1 MLHFSF
7 FYELGSPLYGSDYDD
22 SDNSILSVSSAGSV
36 KRKNKQN
43 NNRVDKDNKDL
54 RKLLGLDKK
63 KPAKKQTRN
72 KATHSEIKKL
82 LTSPSFGS
90 AVSGMI
96 SPPCPENAV
105 GLLSALANKTVA
117 NISNGG
123 LNIPMSP
130 FENCATPGSTPG
142 ATPDTNEGSN
152 RKGRRKNIK
161 NSRQLSQMNS
171 VKNSP
176 VFPGMNLSSPVIS
189 PKKKSPGLPKINLTG
204 SPIVIA
210 PDQQQQQRY
219 NKTSSPEQDP
229 ASPIYHAE
237 HSTFDCAVCKQSVC
251 KLLGNNRSHG
261 VVDHEDSSI
270 DSSCHIC
277 EYCNMA
283 FPSGQKLKSHLRC
296 HIKPFPCTVCNK
308 SFTNSGQS
316 INQSINQSVKMSFL

>member
-1 MLHFSF
+1 M
-7 FYELGSPLYGSDYDD
+7 
-22 SDNSILSVSSAGSV
+22 
-36 KRKNKQN
+36 KQN
-43 NNRVDKDNKDL
+43 GRAEKDNNKNL

-63 KPAKKQTRN
+63 KSAKKQTKN

-82 LTSPSFGS
+82 LTSPPSVGNH
-90 AVSGMI
+90 VSGF

-105 GLLSALANKTVA
+105 GLLSALAHKTVA

-142 ATPDTNEGSN
+142 MTPQTGSN

-161 NSRQLSQMNS
+161 NSRQLSQMNNAGS
-171 VKNSP
+171 ISP
-176 VFPGMNLSSPVIS
+176 GCTGLDLSTTAS
-189 PKKKSPGLPKINLTG
+189 PKKRSPGLPKINLSG

-210 PDQQQQQRY
+210 PDQQYPQQFPP
-219 NKTSSPEQDP
+219 SPEQEDH
-229 ASPIYHAE
+229 SEEQQE
-237 HSTFDCAVCKQSVC
+237 HSTFDCTVCKQSVC
-251 KLLGNNRSHG
+251 KLLGNRNNN
-261 VVDHEDSSI
+261 VIDEDSI

-308 SFTNSGQS
+308 SFTNSGKLLLIHVMQ
-316 INQSINQSVKMSFL
+316 

>member
-1 MLHFSF
+1 M
-7 FYELGSPLYGSDYDD
+7 
-22 SDNSILSVSSAGSV
+22 LSVSSAGSV

-43 NNRVDKDNKDL
+43 NKRVDKDNKDL

-63 KPAKKQTRN
+63 KPAKKQTKN

-90 AVSGMI
+90 AVQGMI

-171 VKNSP
+171 VMNSP
-176 VFPGMNLSSPVIS
+176 VFPGMNLSPSVVS
-189 PKKKSPGLPKINLTG
+189 PKKKSPGLPKISLTG

-210 PDQQQQQRY
+210 PDQRY
-219 NKTSSPEQDP
+219 NTSSPAQDP
-229 ASPIYHAE
+229 ASPIQHAE
-237 HSTFDCAVCKQSVC
+237 HSTFDCTVCKQSVC

-261 VVDHEDSSI
+261 AVVDHEDSSI
-270 DSSCHIC
+270 DNSCHIC

-316 INQSINQSVKMSFL
+316 INQKINQSASQSVKMSVFKG

>member
-1 MLHFSF
+1 M
-7 FYELGSPLYGSDYDD
+7 
-22 SDNSILSVSSAGSV
+22 
-36 KRKNKQN
+36 KRTNKQN
-43 NNRVDKDNKDL
+43 NKRDDKDNKDL

-63 KPAKKQTRN
+63 KPAKKQTKN

-90 AVSGMI
+90 AVQGMI

-105 GLLSALANKTVA
+105 GLLSALATKTVT

-123 LNIPMSP
+123 LNIPISP
-130 FENCATPGSTPG
+130 FENCATPGSSPG
-142 ATPDTNEGSN
+142 ETPDTNEGSN

-171 VKNSP
+171 VMNSP
-176 VFPGMNLSSPVIS
+176 VFPGMNLSSSVVVS
-189 PKKKSPGLPKINLTG
+189 PKIGKKKSPGLPKINLTG

-210 PDQQQQQRY
+210 PDQRF
-219 NKTSSPEQDP
+219 NISSPEKDPP
-229 ASPIYHAE
+229 ASPIQHAE

-277 EYCNMA
+277 EYCSMA

-316 INQSINQSVKMSFL
+316 INRSISQVKCQFCESQLKKVLIACNS

>member
-1 MLHFSF
+1 MFLIIIIIFLFCFS
-7 FYELGSPLYGSDYDD
+7 GSPLYGSDYDE
-22 SDNSILSVSSAGSV
+22 SDNSILSVSSSGSG
-36 KRKNKQN
+36 KKKSRQS
-43 NNRVDKDNKDL
+43 NNRMEKDNKDL

-63 KPAKKQTRN
+63 KPAKKQIKS

-82 LTSPSFGS
+82 LTSPPSLGS
-90 AVSGMI
+90 NVSGF

-105 GLLSALANKTVA
+105 GLLSALAHQTVA

-130 FENCATPGSTPG
+130 FENCTTPCSTPG
-142 ATPDTNEGSN
+142 ATPQTGSN

-161 NSRQLSQMNS
+161 NSRQLSQMSNN
-171 VKNSP
+171 VRTTSP
-176 VFPGMNLSSPVIS
+176 IFPGMDLTTTS
-189 PKKKSPGLPKINLTG
+189 PKKRSPGLPEINLKG

-210 PDQQQQQRY
+210 PDQQYPKQFPP
-219 NKTSSPEQDP
+219 SPEHDEHVEEQ
-229 ASPIYHAE
+229 HVE

-251 KLLGNNRSHG
+251 KLLGNRNNS
-261 VVDHEDSSI
+261 VIDDDSSI

-308 SFTNSGQS
+308 SFTNSGMYHQFTPS
-316 INQSINQSVKMSFL
+316 ECESDMISG